1 MNSTIKQTG
10 KRFFT
15 LLTSPFKY
23 NGGVILIIILTFVL
37 GFELG
42 HKDYSVKLQNYKP
55 EVSISTLNPQ
65 DQNVNLDFK
74 LFWYTWNLIHQKYID
89 KTALDPQKLYYGAIQ
104 GMVAAIGDPYTVFLP
119 PKAEKATKEQL
130 SGSFDGV
137 GIELGFDKDKHMAV
151 IAPLKDTP
159 ADRAGVKSGDLILK
173 IDNKDTANLSL
184 PDAVN
189 LIRGPKGSNVDLELF
204 TEGDAKARDVS
215 VTRDTIVIKS
225 VNYQKKVSPSGKNVA
240 YIQISTFGDKTESEW
255 DEAVSQAL
263 ADGDSEVIV
272 DVRNNP
278 GGYLEGALYIA
289 SEFIKEG
296 TVVVSEDYD
305 GNKDE
310 KQVVRTGKLTN
321 LPLVVLINKG
331 SASASEILSGAIQDH
346 QRGKLIGVQSFGK
359 GTIQS
364 AEDLPEG
371 TGIHIT
377 TDKWLTPSG
386 RWIHGIGLTPD
397 IQVEQDTTNL
407 TKDAQLNRALEVVDG
422 K

>member
-1 MNSTIKQTG
+1 MKHAIKQFG
-10 KRFFT
+10 SRVLSLFT
-15 LLTSPFKY
+15 RPFKY
-23 NGGVILIIILTFVL
+23 NGGVILIIILTFIL

-42 HKDYSVKLQNYKP
+42 HKDYSVKLQNYQP
-55 EVSISTLNPQ
+55 VVNISTPNLA

-89 KTALDPQKLYYGAIQ
+89 KSALDPQKLYYGAIQ

-119 PKAEKATKEQL
+119 PKAQQATKEQL
-130 SGSFDGV
+130 SGSFDGI
-137 GIELGFDKDKHMAV
+137 GMELGFDKDKHLAV

-159 ADRAGVKSGDLILK
+159 ADKAGVKSGDLILK
-173 IDNKDTANLSL
+173 IDSKDTTNLSL

-189 LIRGPKGSNVDLELF
+189 LIRGPKGSSVNLQLF
-204 TEGDAKARDVS
+204 TEGDAKPRDIKV
-215 VTRDTIVIKS
+215 VRDTIVIKS
-225 VNYQKKVSPSGKNVA
+225 VTYQKKVSPTGKNVA
-240 YIQISTFGDKTESEW
+240 YFQISTFGDKTEAEW
-255 DEAVSQAL
+255 DDAVSSAL
-263 ADGDSEVIV
+263 ADGDSEVVV

-278 GGYLEGALYIA
+278 GGYLEAAIYIA

-296 TVVVSEDYD
+296 TVVISEDYN

-310 KQVVRTGKLTN
+310 KQVVRAGKLTN

-346 QRGKLIGVQSFGK
+346 QRGKLVGGQSFGK

-377 TDKWLTPSG
+377 TDKWLTPNG
-386 RWIHGIGLTPD
+386 RWVHGVGLAPD
-397 IQVEQDTTNL
+397 VQVEQNSSDP
-407 TKDAQLNRALEVVDG
+407 TKDVQLEKALEVVDRE
-422 K
+422 